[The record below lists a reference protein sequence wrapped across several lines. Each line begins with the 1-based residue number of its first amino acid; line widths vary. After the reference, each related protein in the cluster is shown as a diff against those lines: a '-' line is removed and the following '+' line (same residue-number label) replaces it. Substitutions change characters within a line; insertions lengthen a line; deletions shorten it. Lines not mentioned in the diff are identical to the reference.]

1 MKNMLTLA
9 VLLLIVALLAT
20 ACGGSKEEMI
30 TFNQKIS
37 GELGAG
43 DTKTYSFEGEE
54 GMYIFLEQLE
64 SAEWTTFKITT
75 PDELEQISER
85 GLGDGANRVTAG
97 AIQLRETGVYILDID
112 QSDDL
117 PTDYAFVIWHVDPPE
132 IVGGTIE
139 FNTLNSGQAAIP
151 GQKIIYTFEGKVG
164 QQIFLEQRNSEM
176 WTSFTVIGPDGLEV
190 FTERGLGDG
199 GNKVTYQQDLRHDGT
214 YTLIVDWRDAD
225 KGTFDFILWDIDPVV
240 IDGGTLEFDVLI
252 KAETTIPG
260 QIVEYTFEGKVGQ
273 QFSFEQMDSDE
284 WIDIILVGPNGLE
297 VFSERGLGD
306 GGNRVVTEVTLMQ
319 GGIYTLTID
328 HRDANRGSVE
338 FIVTTDAAVDEDV
351 YEEEAEDETDD
362 EVEEDLDDEDV
373 EDETDEE
380 DDEDEED
387 EENGN
392 ANG

>member
-1 MKNMLTLA
+1 MKNILTLA

-37 GELGAG
+37 GEIGAG

-64 SAEWTTFKITT
+64 SAEWTTFNITT

-85 GLGDGANRVTAG
+85 GLGDGGNRVTVG

-139 FNTLNSGQAAIP
+139 FNKLNSGQAAIP
-151 GQKIIYTFEGKVG
+151 GQKVTYTFESMAG
-164 QQIFLEQRNSEM
+164 QQIFLEQRNSDM
-176 WTSFTVIGPDGLEV
+176 WTSFTVIG
-190 FTERGLGDG
+190 
-199 GNKVTYQQDLRHDGT
+199 QD
-214 YTLIVDWRDAD
+214 
-225 KGTFDFILWDIDPVV
+225 
-240 IDGGTLEFDVLI
+240 
-252 KAETTIPG
+252 
-260 QIVEYTFEGKVGQ
+260 
-273 QFSFEQMDSDE
+273 
-284 WIDIILVGPNGLE
+284 GLE
-297 VFSERGLGD
+297 VFSERGLGS

-319 GGIYTLTID
+319 GGIYTLTVD

-338 FIVTTDAAVDEDV
+338 FIVTTDAALDEDV
-351 YEEEAEDETDD
+351 DEEEAEEEEEEADD
-362 EVEEDLDDEDV
+362 D
-373 EDETDEE
+373 
-380 DDEDEED
+380 ED

-392 ANG
+392 DNV